1 MLEVKEMVK
10 YLTLDKALDHGIKFA
25 QKNGADEVE
34 GYASNSKQIGIGVE
48 KNIPNI
54 AAGVS
59 TGVSFRVVANRN
71 IGFGFTKTLTKE
83 RLESTIKVAI
93 QNAKS
98 KGKDPD
104 FKSLPL
110 PSKKPVTKIDFDVS
124 LENATSDLI
133 ADGITEI
140 IETVNEVKGLKY
152 LLSQI
157 FLNIIDDHL
166 RNSNGIDIQTK
177 SGGIGGYATAIT
189 TKGLIP
195 NHAYGIVGKPSL
207 KDFKFEEIAKE
218 TIKQTQR
225 ATAPKTMNFT
235 KEVPIILE
243 PEASFG
249 LLGGLLSILITQLQ
263 GNNIARGASPYSDQ
277 VGNLIA
283 SEKFT
288 LIDNG
293 TNLTKINRSMFDGE
307 GLPREKTVLIDKG
320 ILQTYLLD
328 NYYGNKLGLESNGKS
343 GRTGFLGL
351 GGDPV
356 KTYPTIGPTTIE
368 IEPGDISKEEMIAET
383 NEGFILRSLM
393 GLHMSDTSSGRFSV
407 TGFGW
412 YIKNGEIKYPVQG
425 LDISGMLPELLL
437 NIDMISKERESI
449 LLADCPYIRFDK
461 LPVTAKKF
469 DLKTRFGLA
478 IFKIITIL
486 TGKHP
491 LIG

>member
-1 MLEVKEMVK
+1 MTK

-34 GYASNSKQIGIGVE
+34 GYASNSKEIRIGVE

-54 AAGVS
+54 VTGVS

-83 RLESTIKVAI
+83 RLESTLKVTI

-110 PSKKPVTKIDFDVS
+110 PSKKHVTKVDFDES
-124 LENATSDLI
+124 LETITSDII

-140 IETVNEVKGLKY
+140 IDTINDVKGLKY
-152 LLSQI
+152 LQGQI

-166 RNSNGIDIQTK
+166 LNSNGIDIQTK
-177 SGGIGGYATAIT
+177 NGGIGGYAAAIT

-195 NHAYGIVGKPSL
+195 NYSFGIEGGPNL
-207 KDFKFEEIAKE
+207 IDFKFEDITKE

-328 NYYGNKLGLESNGKS
+328 NYYGNKLGLESNGKAS
-343 GRTGFLGL
+343 RIGVFGF

-356 KTYPTIGPTTIE
+356 KSYPAIGPTTIE
-368 IEPGDISKEEMIAET
+368 VEPGDINKEEMIAET
-383 NEGFILRSLM
+383 KEGFLLRSLM

-425 LDISGMLPELLL
+425 LDISGMLPELLK
-437 NIDMISKERESI
+437 NIDMISKERES
-449 LLADCPYIRFDK
+449 LLLSDSPFIRFAK

-469 DLKTRFGLA
+469 DLKTRFGLGVY
-478 IFKIITIL
+478 KIITIL

>member
-1 MLEVKEMVK
+1 MSK
-10 YLTLDKALDHGIKFA
+10 YLTLDKALDHGMKFA
-25 QKNGADEVE
+25 QKSGAEEVE
-34 GYASNSKQIGIGVE
+34 GYASNSKEISIGVE

-54 AAGVS
+54 VTGVS

-71 IGFGFTKTLTKE
+71 IGFGFTKTLSKE
-83 RLESTIKVAI
+83 RIESTIKTAI

-110 PSKKPVTKIDFDVS
+110 PSKKSVTKVDFDES
-124 LENATSDLI
+124 LEALTSDII
-133 ADGITEI
+133 ADRI
-140 IETVNEVKGLKY
+140 IEMIDGINAVKGLKY
-152 LLSQI
+152 LQGQL
-157 FLNIIDDHL
+157 FLEISEEHL
-166 RNSNGIDIQTK
+166 LNSNGINIQNK
-177 SGGIGGYATAIT
+177 SGGIGGFAAAIT

-195 NHAYGIVGKPSL
+195 NYSFGIEGGPGLNEFQFDS
-207 KDFKFEEIAKE
+207 ITKE

-225 ATAPKTMNFT
+225 AAAPKTMNFT

-249 LLGGLLSILITQLQ
+249 LLGGLLNILITQLQ
-263 GNNIARGASPYSDQ
+263 GDNIARGASPYSDQ

-283 SEKFT
+283 TDKFT

-293 TNLTKINRSMFDGE
+293 TNVTKINRSMYDGE
-307 GLPREKTVLIDKG
+307 GLPRERTILIDKG

-328 NYYGNKLGLESNGKS
+328 NYYGNKLGLESNGKAA
-343 GRTGFLGL
+343 RLGFLGF

-356 KTYPTIGPTTIE
+356 KTYPSIGPTTIE
-368 IEPGDISKEEMIAET
+368 VEPGDISKEEMIAET
-383 NEGFILRSLM
+383 KEGFMLRSLM

-412 YIKNGEIKYPVQG
+412 YIKNGEIKHPVQG
-425 LDISGMLPELLL
+425 LDVSGMLPELLK
-437 NIDMISKERESI
+437 NIDMISKERESLI
-449 LLADCPYIRFDK
+449 LSECPYIRFTK
-461 LPVTAKKF
+461 MPVTAKKF
-469 DLKTRFGLA
+469 DLKTRFGLS
-478 IFKIITIL
+478 ILKIITIL

>member
-1 MLEVKEMVK
+1 
-10 YLTLDKALDHGIKFA
+10 GIKFA

-34 GYASNSKQIGIGVE
+34 GYASNSKEIRIGVE
-48 KNIPNI
+48 KNIPSI
-54 AAGVS
+54 VTGVS

-83 RLESTIKVAI
+83 RLESTLKVAI

-110 PSKKPVTKIDFDVS
+110 PSKKPVTKVDFDES
-124 LENATSDLI
+124 LETITSDII
-133 ADGITEI
+133 ADRITEI
-140 IETVNEVKGLKY
+140 IDTINDVKGLKY
-152 LLSQI
+152 LQGQM
-157 FLNIIDDHL
+157 FLNIIEDHL
-166 RNSNGIDIQTK
+166 LNSNGIDIQTK
-177 SGGIGGYATAIT
+177 NGGIGGFAAAIT

-195 NHAYGIVGKPSL
+195 NYSFGIEGGPSL
-207 KDFKFEEIAKE
+207 KDFKFEDITKE

-225 ATAPKTMNFT
+225 AAAPKTMNFT

-249 LLGGLLSILITQLQ
+249 LLGGLLSLLITQLQ
-263 GNNIARGASPYSDQ
+263 GNNVARGASPYSDQ

-343 GRTGFLGL
+343 GRIGVFGF

-356 KTYPTIGPTTIE
+356 KSYPTIGPTTIE
-368 IEPGDISKEEMIAET
+368 VEPGDISKEEMIAET
-383 NEGFILRSLM
+383 KEGFMLRLLM
-393 GLHMSDTSSGRFSV
+393 GLHMSDRSSGRFSV

-425 LDISGMLPELLL
+425 LDVSGMLPELLK
-437 NIDMISKERESI
+437 NIDMISKERESL
-449 LLADCPYIRFDK
+449 LLADSPYIRFEK

-478 IFKIITIL
+478 IFKIIKIL